1 MLWLHCT
8 CIYTISTEMG
18 LLCDLFRINY
28 NILNLVLV
36 NFRLYH
42 HYEQTSREVTFTCQW
57 VTSQPRFHYKVVE
70 ASLSGEKKSITLKGP
85 PPKKGGGGHF
95 FY

>member
-1 MLWLHCT
+1 
-8 CIYTISTEMG
+8 MG

-42 HYEQTSREVTFTCQW
+42 HYEQTSREVTFT
-57 VTSQPRFHYKVVE
+57 SQPRFHYKVVE
-70 ASLSGEKKSITLKGP
+70 ASLSGEKKSITLKRGR
-85 PPKKGGGGHF
+85 GGHTTTRF
-95 FY
+95 WGFEQWYVPEGYIPVHASYVS